1 MSQPAAPQATARVAP
16 PTPPYRPAGAL
27 IGLALAVP
35 AVIAWVWSYVLPTLS
50 TVTRSFQADGPRR
63 SGESAG
69 TANYEAAVTSG
80 FVGQVGFAVLLALI
94 PLAVA
99 LLAAPLLAV
108 LADRAGRVTRLVT
121 RGVLA
126 LPLAAYA
133 PVAVLLG
140 MRAEG
145 IEDGTLARD
154 LQSPRL
160 FLTSAL
166 AQMTFGLVVAVA
178 TTSYLSALRRRE
190 PGDRPAPAV
199 LAVGGL
205 LTLGVLATAL
215 QTYTAPALLT
225 AGGPRGDSATPMFTA
240 VQTTFRTMRL
250 GVGSATSTLLLVLL
264 GLLGLAAAG
273 LIVATRL
280 RIEFDGWRD
289 RPAVGA
295 AESLPGRRPLFA
307 ALVAVALLVVAG
319 VTVWASLPWLR
330 NSSSGTGRLPAAV
343 ETSTVL
349 VNTWLPPLLSTLV
362 AVGVAALAG
371 FGIGALRPLGR
382 FSELLLVPFAPWLF
396 VGVGPLAIAGY
407 ERTQESGQLG
417 SFLGLVPPV
426 WLSVPALFAFTLLFR
441 GQHPRW
447 RSGGDAGRTLLL
459 PALPMLAVTALPTW
473 LAHAQ
478 APLWAMLVSRGPDRM
493 TAPVLVQML
502 ADRRFGADG
511 GPPLGLVLPLP
522 LLVLF
527 VLLFAAL
534 MVGYLE
540 RLAIRA
546 GRPTDVQPTPAGA
559 DPSAGSPR
567 RDTPEHGR

>member
-1 MSQPAAPQATARVAP
+1 MSQPAAPQATAPVPP
-16 PTPPYRPAGAL
+16 PTPPYRPSRVL
-27 IGLALAVP
+27 IGLALTVP

-50 TVTRSFQADGPRR
+50 TAARSFQADGPRR
-63 SGESAG
+63 SGESVG
-69 TANYEAAVTSG
+69 TANYEAAFTDGV
-80 FVGQVGFAVLLALI
+80 VGQIGFAVLLGLV

-99 LLAAPLLAV
+99 LVAAPLLAV
-108 LADRAGRVTRLVT
+108 LADRAGRAARLVT

-140 MRAEG
+140 LRAEG

-166 AQMTFGLVVAVA
+166 AQVTFGLVVAVA
-178 TTSYLSALRRRE
+178 ATLYLSALRRRE
-190 PGDRPAPAV
+190 PGDRPASAV

-215 QTYTAPALLT
+215 QTYAAPALLT
-225 AGGPRGDSATPMFTA
+225 AGGPRGDSATPVFAT
-240 VQTTFRTMRL
+240 VQGAFRTMRFGL
-250 GVGSATSTLLLVLL
+250 GSATSTLLLVLL

-273 LIVATRL
+273 LVLATRL

-295 AESLPGRRPLFA
+295 AESSPGRRPLFA
-307 ALVAVALLVVAG
+307 ALVAVALLVVVG

-441 GQHPRW
+441 GQHARW
-447 RSGGDAGRTLLL
+447 RSGGGVGRTLLL

-478 APLWAMLVSRGPDRM
+478 APLWAMLVSRGPDSM

-511 GPPLGLVLPLP
+511 GPPLGLVMPLP

-540 RLAIRA
+540 RLAIRV

-559 DPSAGSPR
+559 DPSVRKVTA
-567 RDTPEHGR
+567 